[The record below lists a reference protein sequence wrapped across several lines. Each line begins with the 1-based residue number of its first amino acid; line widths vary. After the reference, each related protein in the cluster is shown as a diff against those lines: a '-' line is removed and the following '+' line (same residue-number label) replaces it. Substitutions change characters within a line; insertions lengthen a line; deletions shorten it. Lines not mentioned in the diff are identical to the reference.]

1 MVFCHMWCMWY
12 VSEVTYKCIVQ
23 YIHIY
28 HTSVSVCSLLFLL
41 VLIGWLVLLLFDGFM
56 VFFLFFC
63 LSVDKRVLGIE
74 LQKLY
79 IIFYGCYTHI
89 YIHIFI
95 IDTIYI
101 YNTCLE
107 KKVVVVVGVIH
118 KKTVVASAYRTDT
131 YTHTHASERAHA
143 RGWARDH
150 HRFKT
155 HTAIRWIGITYHH
168 ATC

>member
-1 MVFCHMWCMWY
+1 M
-12 VSEVTYKCIVQ
+12 
-23 YIHIY
+23 
-28 HTSVSVCSLLFLL
+28 VSVAF
-41 VLIGWLVLLLFDGFM
+41 VRRVYGF
-56 VFFLFFC
+56 FFLFFC

-107 KKVVVVVGVIH
+107 KKSSSSSRSDTQ
-118 KKTVVASAYRTDT
+118 KTVVASAYRTDT
-131 YTHTHASERAHA
+131 YTHTHASERASA
-143 RGWARDH
+143 RTWMSERSSS
-150 HRFKT
+150 
-155 HTAIRWIGITYHH
+155 I
-168 ATC
+168 